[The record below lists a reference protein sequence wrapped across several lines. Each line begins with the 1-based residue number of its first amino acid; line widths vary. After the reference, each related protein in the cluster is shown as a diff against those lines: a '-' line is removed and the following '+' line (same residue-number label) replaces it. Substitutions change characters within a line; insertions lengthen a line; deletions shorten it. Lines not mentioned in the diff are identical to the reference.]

1 MIDPVRP
8 CGDFSGTVNKYL
20 EPVQSPLSTVDDN
33 ISRIGKA
40 TVFSKL
46 DSSHAFLQLPL
57 DDESKQFTV
66 INTPDG
72 LYQYSHLPYGLTA
85 SSGHFQEFISRIL
98 SHIPNLIIYQD
109 DILVLTIDN
118 DSHVRTLRQV
128 LTTLRNAGVK
138 LNSKK

>member
-1 MIDPVRP
+1 MRL
-8 CGDFSGTVNKYL
+8 CGDFSGTVNKYVD
-20 EPVQSPLSTVDDN
+20 PVQSPLSTVDDN
-33 ISRIGKA
+33 NIISRIGKG

-46 DSSHAFLQLPL
+46 DCSHAFLKLPL

-118 DSHVRTLRQV
+118 DSMTLMYA
-128 LTTLRNAGVK
+128 LYAKYL
-138 LNSKK
+138 LL